1 MDDDVQQLLDFR
13 LKMMRLGFAHEPD
26 FITKARWRRQ
36 EVNGSFLTNNVTLPA
51 LTIAIFNC

>member
-36 EVNGSFLTNNVTLPA
+36 EVNGSF
-51 LTIAIFNC
+51 